1 MSKLR
6 PLHCER
12 PAMSYFSEHSVLML
26 WVGKLKVFVLIAML
40 VHVSFMAFYG
50 NLWNQNVPKWYQAMT
65 AMIPQSGDP

>member
-40 VHVSFMAFYG
+40 VHVSSMAFYAFG
-50 NLWNQNVPKWYQAMT
+50 TRMCQNGIKQ
-65 AMIPQSGDP
+65 